1 MAENPQGRASFLR
14 GPKSSP
20 RSARAAAAGTRLHQ
34 GRDRTHAYF
43 LRCGCN
49 SCSLQVESN
58 AAQDAL
64 VGRNVHGWLLG
75 AGQIHELHVARVG
88 AREGQ
93 EGVVTVGAQDAE
105 A

>member
-1 MAENPQGRASFLR
+1 M
-14 GPKSSP
+14 GPTGQVPGVQRQLGQALGSTK
-20 RSARAAAAGTRLHQ
+20 GE
-34 GRDRTHAYF
+34 THTYF

-75 AGQIHELHVARVG
+75 AGQVHELHVACVG
-88 AREGQ
+88 ARESQ